1 MSEASINSNL
11 EEAFK
16 NSDWSTICA
25 ALMPRFNDYLARRSK
40 NVFECEQ
47 VNSLEHVF
55 TVPALYDDQAGTRK
69 QVIVPMKV
77 FTRDIDAEL
86 EKAKKVTEA
95 ANTATEKANTA
106 AANADKAREGL
117 ETKKQEVNNAVAESK
132 TATEAAK
139 KATSDT
145 LASKKAIEQN
155 EETRKTA
162 EQTRAASE
170 ASRVKAEQARVDV
183 ESKRV
188 SAESAR
194 SSAEQARASSE
205 TARASSETS
214 RVYAENQRQTA
225 ERARSDAEAGRA
237 LAEAGRVN
245 AEQGRVSAEQLRE
258 TNTSTAI
265 ASSVVQTSLAKELNE
280 HPTIAGENGNW
291 WRWNLQTHAYEDTGI
306 IARGGAMYPTF
317 RQSRNKLLMIDYGSN
332 VSEHVVKRRNKLVI
346 KV

>member
-1 MSEASINSNL
+1 MSDVKVGTSI
-11 EEAFK
+11 EDAIK
-16 NSDWSTICA
+16 NSDWSSVSI
-25 ALMPRFNDYLARRSK
+25 ALWPHIVEQMKLHSK
-40 NVFECEQ
+40 NIFECEM
-47 VNSLEHVF
+47 VYDLAHIN
-55 TVPALYDDQAGTRK
+55 TVPALYDDNNGTRK

-86 EKAKKVTEA
+86 EKAKEVTTA
-95 ANTATEKANTA
+95 AQKATDKANTA
-106 AANADKAREGL
+106 ATNADKAREEL
-117 ETKKQEVNNAVAESK
+117 ETKKQEVDNAVAESK

-155 EETRKTA
+155 EEARKTA

-170 ASRVKAEQARVDV
+170 ASRVKSEQARVEV
-183 ESKRV
+183 EIKRV

-194 SSAEQARASSE
+194 SSAEQKRASAE

-214 RVYAENQRQTA
+214 RVNVENQRQAA
-225 ERARSDAEAGRA
+225 EKARSEAEADRA
-237 LAEAGRVN
+237 LAEAGRGN
-245 AEQGRVSAEQLRE
+245 AEQGRVSAEKLRE

>member
-1 MSEASINSNL
+1 MSEAKVGTSI
-11 EEAFK
+11 EDAIK
-16 NSDWSTICA
+16 NSDWSSVSI
-25 ALMPRFNDYLARRSK
+25 ALWPHIVEQMKLHSK
-40 NVFECEQ
+40 NIFECEM
-47 VNSLEHVF
+47 VYDLAHIN
-55 TVPALYDDQAGTRK
+55 TVPALYDDNNGTRK

-86 EKAKKVTEA
+86 EKAKEVTTA
-95 ANTATEKANTA
+95 AQKATDKANTA
-106 AANADKAREGL
+106 ATNADKAREDL

-155 EETRKTA
+155 EEARKTA

-170 ASRVKAEQARVDV
+170 ASRVKSEQARVEV
-183 ESKRV
+183 EIKRV
-188 SAESAR
+188 AAEFDRASAEH
-194 SSAEQARASSE
+194 
-205 TARASSETS
+205 
-214 RVYAENQRQTA
+214 
-225 ERARSDAEAGRA
+225 
-237 LAEAGRVN
+237 
-245 AEQGRVSAEQLRE
+245 LRE

-280 HPTIAGENGNW
+280 HPTKMGDNGNW
-291 WRWNLQTHAYEDTGI
+291 WRWNLQTHAYEDSGI

>member
-1 MSEASINSNL
+1 MSDAKVGTSI
-11 EEAFK
+11 EDAIK
-16 NSDWSTICA
+16 NSDWSSVST
-25 ALMPRFNDYLARRSK
+25 ALWPHIVEQMKLHSK
-40 NVFECEQ
+40 NIFECEM
-47 VNSLEHVF
+47 VYDLAHIS
-55 TVPALYDDQAGTRK
+55 TVPVLYDDNNGTRK
-69 QVIVPMKV
+69 QVIIPMTL
-77 FTRDIDAEL
+77 FTKDAKAAVE
-86 EKAKKVTEA
+86 EAKKATTA
-95 ANTATEKANTA
+95 AKTAATTANTA

-117 ETKKQEVNNAVAESK
+117 ETKKQEVDNAVAESK

-155 EETRKTA
+155 EEARKTA

-170 ASRVKAEQARVDV
+170 ASRVQSEQARVEV
-183 ESKRV
+183 EIKRV

-194 SSAEQARASSE
+194 ASAEQKRASAE
-205 TARASSETS
+205 TARTSAENS
-214 RVYAENQRQTA
+214 RVSIENERQTA
-225 ERARSDAEAGRA
+225 ERARSDAEADRT

-245 AEQGRVSAEQLRE
+245 AEEGRVSAEHLRE

-291 WRWNLQTHAYEDTGI
+291 WSWSLQTHAYEDTGI

>member
-1 MSEASINSNL
+1 MSDVKVGTSI
-11 EEAFK
+11 EDAIK
-16 NSDWSTICA
+16 NSDWSSVSI
-25 ALMPRFNDYLARRSK
+25 ALWPHIVEQMKLHSK
-40 NVFECEQ
+40 NIFECEM
-47 VNSLEHVF
+47 VYDLDHIN
-55 TVPALYDDQAGTRK
+55 TVPALYDDNKGTCK

-86 EKAKKVTEA
+86 EKAKEVTTA
-95 ANTATEKANTA
+95 AQKATDKANTA
-106 AANADKAREGL
+106 ATNADKAREDL

-139 KATSDT
+139 KATSNT

-155 EETRKTA
+155 EEARKTA

-170 ASRVKAEQARVDV
+170 ASRVKSEQARVEV
-183 ESKRV
+183 EIKRV

-194 SSAEQARASSE
+194 ASAEQKRASAE
-205 TARASSETS
+205 TARTSAENS
-214 RVYAENQRQTA
+214 RVNLENERQTA
-225 ERARSDAEAGRA
+225 ERARSKAEADRT

-245 AEQGRVSAEQLRE
+245 AEAGRVSAEHLRE

-265 ASSVVQTSLAKELNE
+265 ASSVVQTNLAKELNE

>member
-1 MSEASINSNL
+1 MSDAKVGTSI
-11 EEAFK
+11 EDAIK
-16 NSDWSTICA
+16 NSDWSSVSI
-25 ALMPRFNDYLARRSK
+25 ALWPHIVEQMKLHSK
-40 NVFECEQ
+40 NIFECEM
-47 VNSLEHVF
+47 VYDLAHIN
-55 TVPALYDDQAGTRK
+55 TVPALYDDNNGTRK

-86 EKAKKVTEA
+86 EKAKKVTTA
-95 ANTATEKANTA
+95 AQKATDKANTA
-106 AANADKAREGL
+106 ATNADKAREEL
-117 ETKKQEVNNAVAESK
+117 ETKKQEVDNAVAESK

-155 EETRKTA
+155 EEARKTA

-194 SSAEQARASSE
+194 SSAEQERASAE

-214 RVYAENQRQTA
+214 RVNVENQRQTA
-225 ERARSDAEAGRA
+225 ERSRSDAEAGRA
-237 LAEAGRVN
+237 IAEAGRVN
-245 AEQGRVSAEQLRE
+245 AEQGRVYAEQLRE

-280 HPTIAGENGNW
+280 HPPIAGENGNW

-306 IARGGAMYPTF
+306 IARGGAMYPIF

>member
-1 MSEASINSNL
+1 MSDAKVGTNIEDAI
-11 EEAFK
+11 K
-16 NSDWSTICA
+16 NSDWSSVSI
-25 ALMPRFNDYLARRSK
+25 ALWPHIVEQMKLHSK
-40 NVFECEQ
+40 NIFECEM
-47 VNSLEHVF
+47 VYDLAHIN
-55 TVPALYDDQAGTRK
+55 TVPALYDDNNGTRK

-86 EKAKKVTEA
+86 EKAKEVTTA
-95 ANTATEKANTA
+95 AQKATDKANTA
-106 AANADKAREGL
+106 ATNADKAREGL
-117 ETKKQEVNNAVAESK
+117 ETKKQEVDNAVAESK

-139 KATSDT
+139 RATSDT

-155 EETRKTA
+155 EEARKTA

-170 ASRVKAEQARVDV
+170 ASRVKAEQARVEV
-183 ESKRV
+183 EIKRV

-194 SSAEQARASSE
+194 ASAEQKRASAE
-205 TARASSETS
+205 TARTSAENS
-214 RVYAENQRQTA
+214 RVSLENERQTA
-225 ERARSDAEAGRA
+225 ERARSKAEADRA
-237 LAEAGRVN
+237 LAEAGRGN
-245 AEQGRVSAEQLRE
+245 AEQGRVSAEKLRE

-317 RQSRNKLLMIDYGSN
+317 RQSRNKLLMLDYGSN
-332 VSEHVVKRRNKLVI
+332 ISEHVVKRRNKLVI
-346 KV
+346 KI

>member
-1 MSEASINSNL
+1 MSDAKVGTNIEDAI
-11 EEAFK
+11 K
-16 NSDWSTICA
+16 NSDWSSVSI
-25 ALMPRFNDYLARRSK
+25 ALWPHLVEQMKLHSK
-40 NVFECEQ
+40 NIFECEM
-47 VNSLEHVF
+47 VYDLAHIS
-55 TVPALYDDQAGTRK
+55 TVPVLYDDRKGTRK
-69 QVIVPMKV
+69 QVIIPMTL
-77 FTRDIDAEL
+77 FTKDAKAAVE
-86 EKAKKVTEA
+86 EAKKATTA
-95 ANTATEKANTA
+95 ANTAATTATKA

-117 ETKKQEVNNAVAESK
+117 ETKKQEVDKAVAESK

-145 LASKKAIEQN
+145 LASKKAIELN
-155 EETRKTA
+155 EEARKTA

-170 ASRVKAEQARVDV
+170 ASRVKSEKARVEV
-183 ESKRV
+183 EIKRV

-194 SSAEQARASSE
+194 ASAEQKRASAE
-205 TARASSETS
+205 TARTSAENS
-214 RVYAENQRQTA
+214 RVSIENERQTA
-225 ERARSDAEAGRA
+225 ERVRSNAEADRT

-245 AEQGRVSAEQLRE
+245 AEAGRVSAEHLRE

-265 ASSVVQTSLAKELNE
+265 ACSVVQTNLAKELNE

>member
-1 MSEASINSNL
+1 MSDAKVGTSI
-11 EEAFK
+11 EDAIK
-16 NSDWSTICA
+16 NSDWSSVSI
-25 ALMPRFNDYLARRSK
+25 ALWPHIVEQMKLHSK
-40 NVFECEQ
+40 NIFECEM
-47 VNSLEHVF
+47 VYDLAHIN
-55 TVPALYDDQAGTRK
+55 TVPALYDDNNGTRK

-86 EKAKKVTEA
+86 EKAKKVTTA
-95 ANTATEKANTA
+95 AQKATDKANTA
-106 AANADKAREGL
+106 ATNADKAREEL
-117 ETKKQEVNNAVAESK
+117 ETKKQEVDNAVAESK

-155 EETRKTA
+155 EEARKTA

-194 SSAEQARASSE
+194 SSAEQERASAE

-214 RVYAENQRQTA
+214 RVNVENQRQTA
-225 ERARSDAEAGRA
+225 ERSRSDAEADRA

>member
-1 MSEASINSNL
+1 MSDAKVGTSI
-11 EEAFK
+11 EDAIK
-16 NSDWSTICA
+16 NSDWSSVSI
-25 ALMPRFNDYLARRSK
+25 ALWPHIVEQMKLHSK
-40 NVFECEQ
+40 NIFECEM
-47 VNSLEHVF
+47 VYDLAHIN
-55 TVPALYDDQAGTRK
+55 TVPALYDDNNGTRK

-86 EKAKKVTEA
+86 EKAKEVTTA
-95 ANTATEKANTA
+95 AQKATDKANTA
-106 AANADKAREGL
+106 ATNADKAREEL
-117 ETKKQEVNNAVAESK
+117 ETKKQEVDNAVAESK
-132 TATEAAK
+132 TATGAAK
-139 KATSDT
+139 RATSDT

-155 EETRKTA
+155 EEARKTA

-170 ASRVKAEQARVDV
+170 ASRVKAEQARIDV

-194 SSAEQARASSE
+194 SSAEQKRASAE
-205 TARASSETS
+205 TARASSEMS
-214 RVYAENQRQTA
+214 RVNVENQRQAA
-225 ERARSDAEAGRA
+225 EKARSEAEADRA
-237 LAEAGRVN
+237 LAEADRGN
-245 AEQGRVSAEQLRE
+245 AEQGRVSAEKLRE

>member
-1 MSEASINSNL
+1 MSDAKVGTSI
-11 EEAFK
+11 EDAIK
-16 NSDWSTICA
+16 NSDWSSVSI
-25 ALMPRFNDYLARRSK
+25 ALWPHIVEQMKLHSK
-40 NVFECEQ
+40 NIFECEM
-47 VNSLEHVF
+47 VYDLDHIN
-55 TVPALYDDQAGTRK
+55 TVPALYDDNKGTRK

-86 EKAKKVTEA
+86 EKAKEVTTA
-95 ANTATEKANTA
+95 AQKATDKANTA
-106 AANADKAREGL
+106 ATNADKAREDL

-155 EETRKTA
+155 EEARKTA

-170 ASRVKAEQARVDV
+170 ASRVKSEQARVEV
-183 ESKRV
+183 EIKRV

-194 SSAEQARASSE
+194 SSAEQKRASAE

-214 RVYAENQRQTA
+214 RVNVENQRQAA
-225 ERARSDAEAGRA
+225 ERARSKAEADRA
-237 LAEAGRVN
+237 LAEAGRGN
-245 AEQGRVSAEQLRE
+245 AEQGRVSAEKLRE

>member
-1 MSEASINSNL
+1 MSDVKVGTSI
-11 EEAFK
+11 EDAIK
-16 NSDWSTICA
+16 NSDWSSVSI
-25 ALMPRFNDYLARRSK
+25 ALWPHIVEQMKLHSK
-40 NVFECEQ
+40 NIFECEM
-47 VNSLEHVF
+47 VYDLDHIN
-55 TVPALYDDQAGTRK
+55 TVPALYDDNNGTRK

-77 FTRDIDAEL
+77 FTRDVDAEL
-86 EKAKKVTEA
+86 EKAKEVTTA
-95 ANTATEKANTA
+95 AQKATEKANTA
-106 AANADKAREGL
+106 ATNADKAREDL

-132 TATEAAK
+132 TVSESAK

-155 EETRKTA
+155 EEARKTA

-170 ASRVKAEQARVDV
+170 ASRVKSEQARVEV
-183 ESKRV
+183 EIKRV

-194 SSAEQARASSE
+194 ASAE
-205 TARASSETS
+205 
-214 RVYAENQRQTA
+214 
-225 ERARSDAEAGRA
+225 
-237 LAEAGRVN
+237 L
-245 AEQGRVSAEQLRE
+245 LRE

-280 HPTIAGENGNW
+280 HPTKMGDNGNW

>member
-1 MSEASINSNL
+1 MSDAKVGTSI
-11 EEAFK
+11 EDAIK
-16 NSDWSTICA
+16 NSDWSSVSI
-25 ALMPRFNDYLARRSK
+25 ALWPHIVEQMKLHSK
-40 NVFECEQ
+40 NIFECEL
-47 VNSLEHVF
+47 VYDLAHIN
-55 TVPALYDDQAGTRK
+55 TVPALYDDNKGTRK

-86 EKAKKVTEA
+86 EKAKEVTTA
-95 ANTATEKANTA
+95 AQKATDKANTA
-106 AANADKAREGL
+106 ATNADKAREEL
-117 ETKKQEVNNAVAESK
+117 ETKKQEVDNAVAESK

-155 EETRKTA
+155 EEARKTA
-162 EQTRAASE
+162 EQTRAATE

-183 ESKRV
+183 ESNRV

-194 SSAEQARASSE
+194 SFAEQKRASAE
-205 TARASSETS
+205 TARASAETS
-214 RVYAENQRQTA
+214 RVNVENQRQTA
-225 ERARSDAEAGRA
+225 ERSRSDAESGRA

-245 AEQGRVSAEQLRE
+245 AEQGRVYAEQLRE

-280 HPTIAGENGNW
+280 HPTIAGDNGNW

>member
-1 MSEASINSNL
+1 MSDVMVGTSI
-11 EEAFK
+11 EDAIK
-16 NSDWSTICA
+16 NSDWSSVSI
-25 ALMPRFNDYLARRSK
+25 ALWPHIVEQMKLHSK
-40 NVFECEQ
+40 NIFECEM
-47 VNSLEHVF
+47 VYDLDHIN
-55 TVPALYDDQAGTRK
+55 TVPALYDDNKGTRK

-86 EKAKKVTEA
+86 EKAKEVTTA
-95 ANTATEKANTA
+95 AQKATERANTA
-106 AANADKAREGL
+106 ATNADKAREDL

-139 KATSDT
+139 MATSDT

-162 EQTRAASE
+162 EQTRATSE
-170 ASRVKAEQARVDV
+170 AARVKAEQGRADV
-183 ESKRV
+183 ENKRV
-188 SAESAR
+188 AAESAR
-194 SSAEQARASSE
+194 SSAEQKRASAE
-205 TARASSETS
+205 TDRASAENS
-214 RVYAENQRQTA
+214 RVSLENERQTA
-225 ERARSDAEAGRA
+225 ERARSNAEADRT

-245 AEQGRVSAEQLRE
+245 AEAGRVSAEHLRE

-265 ASSVVQTSLAKELNE
+265 ASSVVQTNLAKELNE

-306 IARGGAMYPTF
+306 FARGGAMYPTF